1 MRPVRPYH
9 YLAYGLTDVLG
20 AGSMAVVAGWIL
32 FFYSTFCGLT
42 AFEASL
48 IFAVSRLLD
57 AIWSPL
63 LGHVSDHIGGTWL
76 GRTFGKRR
84 VFLLI
89 AIPLMPSFAVMWVSG
104 HTFWY
109 YLCTYIF
116 FELVYASVLVP
127 YNALVP
133 EMTDDF
139 KKRSLFAGVRMI
151 CAQISAIL
159 AGILPNLIIGA
170 VGGKDSPQ
178 TFFIMGVIFT
188 ALFMVVLA
196 ITYLFSWERDAD
208 PAAAHAT
215 KASFFA
221 GLASLFRNIGSTLRI
236 RAFRQHLGMYL
247 GGYISQDIFNAAF
260 TYFVVF
266 VLSGSVAIA
275 SQMMGAM
282 AFAQLAAVV
291 SFIPLILWLQPAPS
305 FRLASILYIIGI
317 AGLAWLYEFRPA
329 NVMWLLYIPVLIAG
343 FGRGGLNYI
352 PWNIYNY
359 IADVDEIVTGERR
372 EGVFSGVMIFTRKT
386 TMAAAVMTVGLILDA
401 GGLVKGATTQS
412 PMTQNVIT
420 ILLVTGPV
428 LLLLMGIAISMRFK
442 LTKTTHA
449 ILVREIARFK
459 AGETTPPSEEDKAII
474 EQLTGW
480 PYDRLWGRN
489 DVARKHKAVVAA

>member
-1 MRPVRPYH
+1 MSARTVRPIH
-9 YLAYGLTDVLG
+9 YVAYGLTDVLG

-32 FFYSTFCGLT
+32 FFYSTFCGLS

-57 AIWSPL
+57 AVYSPL
-63 LGHVSDHIGGTWL
+63 VGHVSDHIGNTWL
-76 GRTFGKRR
+76 GRKFGRRR

-109 YLCTYIF
+109 YLGTYVF

-133 EMTDDF
+133 EMTDDY
-139 KKRSLFAGVRMI
+139 KKRSMFSGVRMI

-170 VGGKDSPQ
+170 VGGKDSPR
-178 TFFIMGVIFT
+178 TFLIMGVIFA
-188 ALFMVVLA
+188 ALFMVVLL
-196 ITYLFSWERDAD
+196 ITYLFSWEREAD
-208 PAAAHAT
+208 PAAVQEKKT
-215 KASFFA
+215 SFLA
-221 GLASLFRNIGSTLRI
+221 GLANLFRNIGSTVRI

-282 AFAQLAAVV
+282 AFAQLVAVV
-291 SFIPLILWLQPAPS
+291 CFIPLILWLQPAPS
-305 FRLASILYIIGI
+305 FRLASILYALAIIG
-317 AGLAWLYEFRPA
+317 LALLYQFRPA
-329 NVMWLLYIPVLIAG
+329 NIILLLYVPVLIAG
-343 FGRGGLNYI
+343 FGRGGLNFI

-412 PMTQNVIT
+412 ELTQHVIT
-420 ILLVTGPV
+420 VLLVVGPILL
-428 LLLLMGIAISMRFK
+428 LAMGIWISFGFK
-442 LTKTTHA
+442 LNKTTHA

-459 AGETTPPSEEDKAII
+459 AGEITPPSEDDKRILED
-474 EQLTGW
+474 LTGW
-480 PYDRLWGRN
+480 PYDKLWGN
-489 DVARKHKAVVAA
+489 NSVARRRPV